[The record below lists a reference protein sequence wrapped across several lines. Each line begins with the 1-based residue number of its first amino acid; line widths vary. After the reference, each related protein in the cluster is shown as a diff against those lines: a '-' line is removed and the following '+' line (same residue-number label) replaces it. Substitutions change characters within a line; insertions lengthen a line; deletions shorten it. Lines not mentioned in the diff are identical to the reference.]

1 MNTRKEEW
9 GESTKALHTGYS
21 PVPLDMTL
29 FRSFVP
35 PIIESSVY
43 PFESVAHGARLLQHQ
58 EPGFYYGRMNNP
70 TVDVLQKRLAALE
83 GGESA
88 LATASGMHG
97 VFALTTHL
105 AKVGDEVVTSH
116 MIYGEAY
123 RLFFQLAP
131 ERLGIRPRFVEDPAD
146 LDDWERQITPKT
158 RFVWAETPSNPTMF
172 VTDIAGLAEITRSHN
187 VPLIVDNTLATP
199 SLMRPL
205 EMGADIVLLS
215 LTKFVGGQG
224 AIVGGA
230 VVGNED
236 LIEDILAQTLGYI
249 GSTMSPIDAWLTL
262 MSIETLPLRMS
273 RHSRNAEKV
282 AAFLVQHPKVRS
294 VNYPGITEHPQYE
307 LAKKQMP
314 DGCGGMMSFEV
325 EGGLDGATTV
335 MESFQMIPIVVTFG
349 TSRTVATHSA
359 SHTHWPMT
367 PEEREAAGIFDGL
380 IRLSVGLET
389 PEDIIADLEKGL
401 DKL

>member
-1 MNTRKEEW
+1 MSTSKGEW
-9 GESTKALHTGYS
+9 GEETIALHSGYS

-43 PFESVAHGARLLQHQ
+43 PFESVEHGARLLQHK
-58 EPGFYYGRMNNP
+58 EPGYYYGRMNNP

-123 RLFFQLAP
+123 KLFFKLAP
-131 ERLGIRPRFVEDPAD
+131 ERLGITPRFVEDPAY

-172 VTDIAGLAEITRSHN
+172 ITDIAGLAEITRAHN

-199 SLMRPL
+199 SLLRPL
-205 EMGADIVLLS
+205 EMGADIILLS

-230 VVGNED
+230 VIGSED
-236 LIEDILAQTLGYI
+236 LIGDMLANTLGYI

-262 MSIETLPLRMS
+262 MSIETLPLRMDK
-273 RHSRNAEKV
+273 HSRNAEKV
-282 AAFLVQHPKVRS
+282 ATYLANHSKVIG
-294 VNYPGITEHPQYE
+294 VNYPGLPDHPQYE
-307 LAKKQMP
+307 LAKNQMP
-314 DGCGGMMSFEV
+314 DGCGGMMSFVV
-325 EGGLDGATTV
+325 EGGLEGATTV
-335 MESFQMIPIVVTFG
+335 MESFQMIPMVVTFG

-359 SHTHWPMT
+359 SHTHFPMT
-367 PEEREAAGIFDGL
+367 PEEREAAGIYDGL
-380 IRLSVGLET
+380 IRLSIGLED
-389 PEDIIADLEKGL
+389 PKDILADLGQALEKL
-401 DKL
+401 

>member
-1 MNTRKEEW
+1 MVSEEKKW
-9 GESTKALHTGYS
+9 GESTTALHTGYS

-43 PFESVAHGARLLQHQ
+43 PFESVAHGARVLQHR
-58 EPGFYYGRMNNP
+58 GRGYYYGRMNNP

-88 LATASGMHG
+88 LATASGMQG

-105 AKVGDEVVTSH
+105 AKVGDEIVTSH

-131 ERLGIRPRFVEDPAD
+131 ERLGITPRFVNDPGD

-199 SLMRPL
+199 CLLRPL
-205 EMGADIVLLS
+205 ELGADIVLLS

-224 AIVGGA
+224 SIVGGA
-230 VVGNED
+230 VIGSEE
-236 LIEDILAQTLGYI
+236 LIEDIAGRTLGYI

-262 MSIETLPLRMS
+262 MSVETLPLRMS
-273 RHSRNAEKV
+273 RHSRNAEIV
-282 AAFLVQHPKVRS
+282 AAYLAQHPRVRG
-294 VNYPGITEHPQYE
+294 VNYPGLPEHPQYE
-307 LAKKQMP
+307 LARHQMP

-325 EGGLDGATTV
+325 EGGLDGAATV
-335 MESFQMIPIVVTFG
+335 IESCQMIPIVVTFG
-349 TSRTVATHSA
+349 TSRTVATHPA

-367 PEEREAAGIFDGL
+367 PEEREAAGIYDGL
-380 IRLSVGLET
+380 IRLSIGLEDA
-389 PEDIIADLEKGL
+389 EDIIADLEQAL
-401 DKL
+401 NRL